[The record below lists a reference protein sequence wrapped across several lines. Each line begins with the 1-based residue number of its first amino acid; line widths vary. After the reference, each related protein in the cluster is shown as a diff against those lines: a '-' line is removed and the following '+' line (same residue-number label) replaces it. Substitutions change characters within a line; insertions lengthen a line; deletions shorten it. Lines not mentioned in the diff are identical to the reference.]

1 MEENNVVTTTTETTE
16 ETVVQTEPVKTEP
29 VKDEKPVNA
38 EVEKLKK
45 EHPMECDAIVA
56 EVLTWAADLISEYDE
71 GYMPYTRM
79 VAEKALKKV
88 ATDYPGLLHRD
99 ALCET
104 IDDFLYQHEEDDC
117 LYIDGDTTYIKKE
130 R

>member
-1 MEENNVVTTTTETTE
+1 MGRSKIYDREYPGEVMILGAKIFNS
-16 ETVVQTEPVKTEP
+16 
-29 VKDEKPVNA
+29 
-38 EVEKLKK
+38 VEKLKK

-56 EVLTWAADLISEYDE
+56 EVLTLAADLISEYDDD
-71 GYMPYTRM
+71 YMPYTRM

-104 IDDFLYQHEEDDC
+104 IDDFLYQHKEDDC